1 MRGATEMPMEPELE
15 SLWPSN
21 APPCSPSGGMGRHHS
36 ARGDKDEW
44 LTPPDLLRTLGAFDL
59 DPCSPVDRP
68 WPTATRHLTWK
79 DNGLLVPWEGRVWC
93 NPPYGREAGRWLAR
107 CAEHGNAT
115 ALIFARTET
124 SDWVEHVW
132 KKADA
137 ILFLFGRLHFYHV
150 DELRR
155 SVRADLLRRAEHA
168 TLGNLTATGPLGP
181 SGERRGEAR
190 RHHSL
195 KTNWRLIAV
204 ASTDL
209 LAFFEL

>member
-1 MRGATEMPMEPELE
+1 
-15 SLWPSN
+15 
-21 APPCSPSGGMGRHHS
+21 MGCHHS
-36 ARGDKDEW
+36 ARADKDEW

-59 DPCSPVDRP
+59 DPCSPVNRP
-68 WPTATRHLTWK
+68 WPTAARHLTWQ

-137 ILFLFGRLHFYHV
+137 IFFLFGRLHFYHV
-150 DELRR
+150 DG
-155 SVRADLLRRAEHA
+155 RRAA
-168 TLGNLTATGPLGP
+168 MNSGAP
-181 SGERRGEAR
+181 SALISYNAENTRFLENSQLPG
-190 RHHSL
+190 
-195 KTNWRLIAV
+195 RLIRLAN
-204 ASTDL
+204 DL
-209 LAFFEL
+209 AQTRRAGD